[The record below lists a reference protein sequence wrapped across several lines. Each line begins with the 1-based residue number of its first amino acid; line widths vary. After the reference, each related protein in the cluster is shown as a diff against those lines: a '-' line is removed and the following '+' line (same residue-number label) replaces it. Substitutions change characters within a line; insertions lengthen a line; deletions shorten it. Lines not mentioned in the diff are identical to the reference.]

1 MTEVEPGDQVVAV
14 ASHLV
19 WAVREM
25 DRVEV
30 GAVLAAAGCSCA
42 CDHTRLHELVVM
54 LAAMVPDDLAPS
66 ALLAW
71 LEDPVGYLR
80 LRERGVGAFRAM
92 NEVRLNPREV
102 A

>member
-1 MTEVEPGDQVVAV
+1 VTGVEPIDQVAAV

-30 GAVLAAAGCSCA
+30 GTVLSAAGCSCA
-42 CDHTRLHELVVM
+42 CDHSRMHELVVM
-54 LAAMVPDDLAPS
+54 LAAMVPDDLSPS
-66 ALLAW
+66 VLLAW
-71 LEDPVGYLR
+71 LADPEGYLR
-80 LRERGVGAFRAM
+80 LRERGVGAFKAM
-92 NEVRLNPREV
+92 NEVRLIPREV